1 MGTSGLCGIPRAH
14 SRTQA
19 RVEATRVALLLPQVL
34 AVPSQ
39 LPGVPEVLHQGL
51 HQARGRAEVVTLVAI
66 EVATQPAGPTRVDWG
81 QLPGEQTTLGQLP
94 PKQPQLSFA
103 SEMVLIKNS
112 PRRKINKK
120 LATRS

>member
-1 MGTSGLCGIPRAH
+1 MGTCTQQWGPRDSAESPGLTH

-19 RVEATRVALLLPQVL
+19 RVEATQVALLLPQVL
-34 AVPSQ
+34 AVPAQ

-81 QLPGEQTTLGQLP
+81 QLPGEQTFSALP
-94 PKQPQLSFA
+94 H
-103 SEMVLIKNS
+103 E
-112 PRRKINKK
+112 RNKW
-120 LATRS
+120 